1 MLNSVYDLK
10 LHRDAIE
17 VKVMSEE
24 RREEL
29 FQWKREGEQGF
40 GIDEAIKEAQRC
52 LRCPKPSCVTGCP
65 IQNDIPDFIHAVAQ
79 GNIGEAADI
88 IARKSDLPAICGR
101 ICPKENQCQGHCIMN
116 RAKKPPIQIGYI
128 ESFVADFVGDKLP
141 QRVKKVMKTNGIK
154 VAIIGSGPAGL
165 SAAEDMAR
173 AGYEVTVFEANSE
186 PGGLLV
192 AGIPEFRL
200 AKHLVRRKVE
210 DIKTLGVEFICNC
223 ALGKEISL
231 EDIEKQGFAS
241 IFIGIGAGIP
251 WNLDIAG
258 IKREGVYMSMEILQS
273 IQKVINKG
281 MNPISLSKSLGKEI
295 TGEEEQE
302 DKAAD
307 PFSYDLRSYSTG
319 IGYSITGNVE
329 SFGYTEVYKA
339 EKANLTNKP
348 TIMSQMPT
356 QKDAEQML
364 SQLDIPIKAGDK
376 MLIIGAGNVAM
387 DVARSSRRM
396 GLDVTVVFRR
406 NKEQMECLP
415 SEYEAAFAEG
425 VKFKYCLQPVEV
437 VGDGKVKALRC
448 EKIEILRDG
457 SPVSSGYFETLPA
470 DVVVI
475 SIGHR
480 PNREAYE
487 TIGQLGDGEKRQSF
501 NQMETKQGHIKCDP
515 SGYIITN
522 EEPYYGMTSREGIFA
537 GGDIVHRPATVVL
550 AMREGRRVA
559 KSMISYL
566 EDTYKKEEA

>member
-1 MLNSVYDLK
+1 
-10 LHRDAIE
+10 
-17 VKVMSEE
+17 MSEE
-24 RREEL
+24 MREEI

-52 LRCPKPSCVTGCP
+52 LKCPKPSCVTGCP
-65 IQNDIPDFIHAVAQ
+65 IENDIPKFIYAVSQ
-79 GNIGEAADI
+79 GNFGEAAEI
-88 IARKSDLPAICGR
+88 IGHKSTLPMICGR

-128 ESFVADFVGDKLP
+128 ESFVADFVADKLP
-141 QRVKKVMKTNGIK
+141 HRVKKILKTNGIK
-154 VAIIGSGPAGL
+154 VAVIGSGPAGL
-165 SAAEDMAR
+165 SVAEDMAK
-173 AGYEVTVFEANSE
+173 AGYEVTVFEANAE

-223 ALGKEISL
+223 TLGEDISL
-231 EDIEKQGFAS
+231 EEIIKQGFAS

-258 IKREGVYMSMEILQS
+258 IKRDGVYMSMEILQS

-281 MNPISLSKSLGKEI
+281 INPISLSKSLGHEI
-295 TGEEEQE
+295 TEEETEEQ
-302 DKAAD
+302 KSQD
-307 PFSYDLRSYSTG
+307 PFAYDLRSYSTG
-319 IGYSITGNVE
+319 IDYSLTGNPE

-339 EKANLTNKP
+339 EKANLKEKP

-356 QKDAEQML
+356 QEDAENML
-364 SQLDIPIKAGDK
+364 EQLDIPIKAGDK

-406 NKEQMECLP
+406 NKELMECLP

-457 SPVSSGYFETLPA
+457 SPVSSGYFETIPA

-487 TIGQLGDGEKRQSF
+487 TMGRLGDSDKRQSF
-501 NQMETKQGHIKCDP
+501 NQMETVQGHIQCD
-515 SGYIITN
+515 SAGYIITK

-537 GGDIVHRPATVVL
+537 GGDIVHRPATVVK

-566 EDTYKKEEA
+566 EDQQAKAEA